1 MQQRELGEL
10 FQLCDSSSCPSGTAS
25 LSRGGYGYK
34 VLADKAW
41 GAKALLFQVT
51 LLHVISLGL
60 HISLAFAEKNLHM

>member
-1 MQQRELGEL
+1 MTALLVPLELPVCLEV
-10 FQLCDSSSCPSGTAS
+10 AIV
-25 LSRGGYGYK
+25 YK